1 LPDDACL
8 LLVMCGII
16 GYTGTKDAI
25 SVVLEGLKRL
35 EYRGYDSAG
44 IAFFSEGA
52 ISIKRKQGK
61 VKDLVSLFDAHRP
74 ASHTAIGHTR
84 WATHGRPSEE
94 NAHPHRSNGIVI
106 VHNGIIE
113 NYVDLKRTLVAEGY
127 TFTSD
132 TDTEV
137 LCHLIRKFAVEYPL
151 EEAVRHALKGVKG
164 AYAIAAMNEKEE
176 GKIVGVRK
184 DSPLCV
190 GLGYGE
196 YFLASDVPAFFSHS
210 KDVIYLDDGEMVVM
224 TDDGVAI
231 TNLEGAPSQKEV
243 ISIPWSPS
251 MAEKGGY
258 KHFMLKEIYEV
269 PSSLYRENLAS
280 FADTLGL
287 DELLPIPVRQLSLGQ
302 RMRCDLAAALLH
314 SPRIVYLDEPTIGL
328 DVVAKEHIR
337 EFIKTINRERG
348 TTVLL
353 TTHDLRDIEE
363 LCRRIMIIDHGRI
376 IYDGGLAEIKARYG
390 KYRVLVCD
398 VKEPLVPQEALS
410 QPFGPDGAEIV
421 RQEEHRLWIRFPAEG
436 VSAAAVTALVME
448 RYAVLDLT
456 IEEPSIESVIK
467 EIYNRRMA

>member
-1 LPDDACL
+1 MAELGDSL
-8 LLVMCGII
+8 LSALIQAREL
-16 GYTGTKDAI
+16 TKVFRTARRR
-25 SVVLEGLKRL
+25 EGLL
-35 EYRGYDSAG
+35 G
-44 IAFFSEGA
+44 
-52 ISIKRKQGK
+52 
-61 VKDLVSLFDAHRP
+61 
-74 ASHTAIGHTR
+74 
-84 WATHGRPSEE
+84 
-94 NAHPHRSNGIVI
+94 
-106 VHNGIIE
+106 
-113 NYVDLKRTLVAEGY
+113 
-127 TFTSD
+127 
-132 TDTEV
+132 
-137 LCHLIRKFAVEYPL
+137 
-151 EEAVRHALKGVKG
+151 AVRAL
-164 AYAIAAMNEKEE
+164 
-176 GKIVGVRK
+176 
-184 DSPLCV
+184 
-190 GLGYGE
+190 
-196 YFLASDVPAFFSHS
+196 FSRDYTSVTAVDHV
-210 KDVIYLDDGEMVVM
+210 DFEIQAGEMVGYVGPNGAGKSTTVKM
-224 TDDGVAI
+224 LTGILVPTGGQVWVDGLIPHQNRIANARKIGVVFGQRTQLWWDI
-231 TNLEGAPSQKEV
+231 PV
-243 ISIPWSPS
+243 IES
-251 MAEKGGY
+251 
-258 KHFMLKEIYEV
+258 FRLLKEIYEV